1 MMAKAKMFSISKK
14 DALTIVQA
22 MRMLRLLDEQFF
34 NDINGAERLMNDLAL
49 FVIREDV
56 IREEDE
62 K

>member
-1 MMAKAKMFSISKK
+1 LQSSKKMFSISKK

-34 NDINGAERLMNDLAL
+34 NDINGAERLMNDLTL
-49 FVIREDV
+49 FVIGK
-56 IREEDE
+56 EDE

>member
-1 MMAKAKMFSISKK
+1 LQSSKKMVSISKQ

-34 NDINGAERLMNDLAL
+34 NDINGAERLMNDLTL
-49 FVIREDV
+49 FVIG
-56 IREEDE
+56 EEDE